1 MNISIVYKNPTTCNI
16 LLKGKTILYYKINKL
31 LMSFYN
37 LIQFCIQSQL
47 AGPLEIRLMQEES
60 HPQSL

>member
-1 MNISIVYKNPTTCNI
+1 MNISIVYINPTTCNI

-37 LIQFCIQSQL
+37 LIQFCIRSQL
-47 AGPLEIRLMQEES
+47 DGPLETLMQEDP
-60 HPQSL
+60 HPHSL

>member
-1 MNISIVYKNPTTCNI
+1 MNISIVYKTPTTCNI

>member
-37 LIQFCIQSQL
+37 LIQFCIQGQL

>member
-60 HPQSL
+60 HPHSL

>member
-1 MNISIVYKNPTTCNI
+1 MNISIVYINPTTCNI

-37 LIQFCIQSQL
+37 LIQFCIRSQL
-47 AGPLEIRLMQEES
+47 DGPLERLMQEES
-60 HPQSL
+60 HPHSL